1 MTHYPAAAK
10 FTSQYIL
17 PVGFITFLTFLC
29 IIESR
34 SSYHTL
40 IYLLISLPALI
51 VSIIRPKLIFSSL
64 KSTVFK
70 ITITLCFFAIL
81 STLWNNSE
89 VADSRSIRYIIN
101 IILFSLAVTYIHLYQ
116 QTTIERTLLLA
127 ATIWA
132 GFGLIEL
139 YNVYYQ
145 QGLPISSRIVGSGSL
160 SNTLLTSH
168 VYGAFATFI
177 ASHYLAS
184 TKYHRYQA
192 FYLVI
197 FLSLILFIIQT
208 HSRTP
213 LLAMVAVFGCLL
225 FKHRNK
231 KVIYVTSLLLA
242 SFSIYTLFNYDLLI
256 QRGFSYRP
264 EIWLTALNDIQNKP
278 FFGHGIG
285 SKMSLFIP
293 SLNKAFSDS
302 HNIHI
307 GLTYQLGLAGL
318 VIWLALFVYLFRL
331 YLKNTHN
338 VLIATGFPMFIY
350 GITAGM
356 TEGGSFFSRPKE
368 VWFLIWLPIAIMVAA
383 DVYQQDKK
391 S

>member
-1 MTHYPAAAK
+1 
-10 FTSQYIL
+10 
-17 PVGFITFLTFLC
+17 
-29 IIESR
+29 
-34 SSYHTL
+34 
-40 IYLLISLPALI
+40 
-51 VSIIRPKLIFSSL
+51 
-64 KSTVFK
+64 
-70 ITITLCFFAIL
+70 
-81 STLWNNSE
+81 
-89 VADSRSIRYIIN
+89 VADLRHIRYITN
-101 IILFSLAVTYIHLYQ
+101 IILFSLAVIYIHHYQ
-116 QTTIERTLLLA
+116 QATIERAMLLT

-139 YNVYYQ
+139 YNVYYL
-145 QGLPISSRIVGSGSL
+145 QGLPLSSRIVGSGSL

-177 ASHYLAS
+177 VSHYLTS

-192 FYLVI
+192 LYLVI

-213 LLAMVAVFGCLL
+213 LLAMIAVFGCLL
-225 FKHRNK
+225 LKHRNK
-231 KVIYVTSLLLA
+231 KVIYVTLFLIVSLA
-242 SFSIYTLFNYDLLI
+242 IYATFNYDLLI
-256 QRGFSYRP
+256 QRGLSYRP
-264 EIWLTALNDIQNKP
+264 EIWLTAINDIQNKP

-293 SLNKAFSDS
+293 SLNKTFSDS

-318 VIWLALFVYLFRL
+318 VIWLALFVYLLRL
-331 YLKNTHN
+331 YLKNPHN
-338 VLIATGFPMFIY
+338 LLIATGFPIFIY

-383 DVYQQDKK
+383 DAHQQGKRVD
-391 S
+391 

>member
-1 MTHYPAAAK
+1 MTNYPVAAK
-10 FTSQYIL
+10 FTSQFIL
-17 PVGFITFLTFLC
+17 PIGFIIFLTFLC

-40 IYLLISLPALI
+40 IYLFISLPTLI
-51 VSIIRPKLIFSSL
+51 ISVIRPKLFLNAL
-64 KSTVFK
+64 KSTAFK
-70 ITITLCFFAIL
+70 ITATLCFFAII
-81 STLWNNSE
+81 STLWNNNE
-89 VADSRSIRYIIN
+89 VADSRNIRYIIN
-101 IILFSLAVTYIHLYQ
+101 IILFTLAVTYIHHYQ
-116 QTTIERTLLLA
+116 QATIEWAMLLA
-127 ATIWA
+127 AAIWA
-132 GFGLIEL
+132 VFGLIEV
-139 YNVYYQ
+139 YHVYYQ
-145 QGLPISSRIVGSGSL
+145 QGLPLSSRIVGSGSL

-177 ASHYLAS
+177 ASHYLVS
-184 TKYHRYQA
+184 TKHHRYQIL
-192 FYLVI
+192 YLVV

-213 LLAMVAVFGCLL
+213 LLAMAAVFGCLL
-225 FKHRNK
+225 LKHQNK
-231 KVIYVTSLLLA
+231 QVIYAVVLLVTSLI
-242 SFSIYTLFNYDLLI
+242 IYSTFNYDLLI

-278 FFGHGIG
+278 FLGHGIA

-293 SLNKAFSDS
+293 SLNIAFSDS

-307 GLTYQLGLAGL
+307 GLTYQLGLIAL
-318 VIWLALFVYLFRL
+318 VIWLALFAYLFRL

-338 VLIATGFPMFIY
+338 VLITTGFPMFIY

-368 VWFLIWLPIAIMVAA
+368 VWFLTWLPIAIMIAA
-383 DVYQQDKK
+383 NVQQQGKK